1 MKTSKTHKVILKLLF
16 AVIIFILFVPM
27 IQQQYKM
34 MEINPLNGSYI
45 TLEKPL
51 FTKKDWFEG
60 KYQTDIQ
67 KYMDQEIGFRNF
79 LVRSYNQIYYSLFT
93 QTRANYVTVG
103 KSNYLYD
110 ISYINAYLGRD
121 FVGEQ
126 QIMDKVRKLQKISD
140 TLRTLNIDVLV
151 VFAPGKGSF
160 YPEFIPD
167 RFEPNRKTR
176 TNHQAYVEAFHRSDI
191 HFLDLNKWF
200 TSQKATSKYPL
211 FPKTGIHWS
220 LYGEIL
226 AFDSIAKYVG
236 AIRDVQLP
244 KMKIGKFETPDTVR
258 GTDDDVEK
266 GMNLLFDIADLKM
279 GYPALSFVEQ
289 DTDTKLKVITV
300 ADSYY
305 WGVFGQGISGRI
317 FKDEQFWYYNKEI
330 HSSSLPQSMLVEEIN
345 IRQEV
350 EKRDLIVLLFTDSNL
365 PNFAYGFI
373 DQLYNL
379 YFKPTTHEK

>member
-1 MKTSKTHKVILKLLF
+1 MKSSKSHILIQKSLFVVIVALLF
-16 AVIIFILFVPM
+16 LPM
-27 IQQQYKM
+27 IQHKYQLV
-34 MEINPLNGSYI
+34 EIKPLNGSYTTI
-45 TLEKPL
+45 EKP
-51 FTKKDWFEG
+51 KISYSNWFEG

-67 KYMDQEIGFRNF
+67 NHLDQQVGFRNF
-79 LVRSYNQIYYSLFT
+79 LVRTYNQIHYSVFN
-93 QTRANYVTVG
+93 QARANNVTVG
-103 KSNYLYD
+103 KENYLYD
-110 ISYINAYLGRD
+110 VSYINAYLGRD

-126 QIMDKVRKLQKISD
+126 EVLDKVTKLQKISD
-140 TLRTLNIDVLV
+140 TLRSLNIDLMV

-176 TNHQAYVEAFHRSDI
+176 TNHQAYAEAFHRSDI

-226 AFDSIAKYVG
+226 AFDSMAKYVG

-244 KMKIGKFETPDTVR
+244 KMKIGNFETPDTVR

-289 DTDTKLKVITV
+289 DTDTKLKIITV

-305 WGVFGQGISGRI
+305 WGMFGQGISGRI